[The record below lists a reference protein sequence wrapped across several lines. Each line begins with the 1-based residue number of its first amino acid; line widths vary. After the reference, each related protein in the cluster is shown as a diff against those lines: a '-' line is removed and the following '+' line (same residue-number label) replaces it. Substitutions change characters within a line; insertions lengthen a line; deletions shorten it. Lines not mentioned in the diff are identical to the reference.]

1 MAIHIGRREFIVA
14 LGGAAAWPLAAR
26 AQQPEQVRRIG
37 VLMGIAENDPQA
49 QAEIT
54 AFRQGLQRLGW
65 AGRNIRIAYRWGQ
78 GEADR
83 IRTVARELIAL
94 QPEAVL
100 AVSTPAAKALLGETR
115 TVPIVFVRVADP
127 LGDGLVDSM
136 ASPSGNVTGFSI
148 QELSLAGKWLQL
160 LKEIAPNVAHTTVIF
175 NRATAPY
182 GGGLN
187 FLRVAEAAAPSVGVK
202 VSAAPVHDVT
212 DIERVIA
219 VIASEGNGGL
229 ISMPD
234 LFLSVHRDVTIE
246 LAARYRVPAIYPLR
260 YFATDGGLISYG
272 SDLLDQYA
280 RAAEYIDR
288 ILKGAKP
295 GELPV
300 QAPTKFELV
309 INFKTA
315 KVLGLD
321 VPWPL
326 QLRADEVIE

>member
-1 MAIHIGRREFIVA
+1 MLIHSLRGGRNWRILVDKLYEGANEFCARGPVSFAPSYSLSTRMRQFLPPRRLCINMSGKCSRCDMVPSVAMPPAREGHMAIHIGRREFIVA
-14 LGGAAAWPLAAR
+14 LGGAAAWPLAVR

-37 VLMGIAENDPQA
+37 VLMGFAENDPQA

-160 LKEIAPNVAHTTVIF
+160 LKEI
-175 NRATAPY
+175 
-182 GGGLN
+182 
-187 FLRVAEAAAPSVGVK
+187 
-202 VSAAPVHDVT
+202 
-212 DIERVIA
+212 
-219 VIASEGNGGL
+219 
-229 ISMPD
+229 
-234 LFLSVHRDVTIE
+234 
-246 LAARYRVPAIYPLR
+246 
-260 YFATDGGLISYG
+260 
-272 SDLLDQYA
+272 
-280 RAAEYIDR
+280 
-288 ILKGAKP
+288 
-295 GELPV
+295 
-300 QAPTKFELV
+300 
-309 INFKTA
+309 
-315 KVLGLD
+315 
-321 VPWPL
+321 
-326 QLRADEVIE
+326 